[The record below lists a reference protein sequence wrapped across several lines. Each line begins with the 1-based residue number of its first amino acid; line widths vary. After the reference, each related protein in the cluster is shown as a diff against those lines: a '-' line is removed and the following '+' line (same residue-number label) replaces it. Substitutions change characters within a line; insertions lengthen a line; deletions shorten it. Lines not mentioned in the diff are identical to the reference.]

1 MAGLKVCTI
10 DQIALSLLV
19 EALALNGGA
28 SGIMIGGYLTTAG
41 RGTDRDM
48 QMLKDLDRPR
58 SVPNL
63 D

>member
-1 MAGLKVCTI
+1 M
-10 DQIALSLLV
+10 
-19 EALALNGGA
+19 ALNGGA

-48 QMLKDLDRPR
+48 QMLKDLGRPR

-63 D
+63 DI